1 MDGRIANHTSGD
13 AQNKLTTASGKHLL
27 RATLL
32 VHRFAMIG
40 QNDVQTRSLL
50 MRFRRNL
57 SLDWWSVL
65 IALSAAALIRFG
77 LVPHI
82 PW

>member
-1 MDGRIANHTSGD
+1 
-13 AQNKLTTASGKHLL
+13 
-27 RATLL
+27 
-32 VHRFAMIG
+32 
-40 QNDVQTRSLL
+40 
-50 MRFRRNL
+50 MRFPRNL

-65 IALSAAALIRFG
+65 VALGAAALIRFG